1 MHSFEELGLS
11 KALVEAV
18 SEMGF
23 EIPTAIQ
30 KMVIPKLI
38 QSPSDMIA
46 LAQTGTGKTAAF
58 GLPLIEQIDTDQSRP
73 QGLILAPTRELAL
86 QITAELQQYAAKTP
100 ALRIATVYGGADI
113 RRQIRQ
119 LKDGVHLVV
128 ATPGR
133 LVDLINR
140 KRIDLEGVR
149 IAVLDEADE
158 MLNMG
163 FREDLDIILENTP
176 TEKVTW
182 LFSATMSADV
192 KSISQRYLRAPLE
205 ITAGDRNSANSDIE
219 HQYILLK
226 RDQKYEALCR
236 LLDYHP
242 DFFGLLFCRTRR
254 DTLQLASQLTK
265 DGYPADAINGE
276 LSQAQREQVM
286 DRFRN
291 RRIKLLVATDVAAR
305 GLDVEDLSH
314 VLHFNL
320 PDDIAFYTH
329 RSGRTGR
336 AGKQGTS
343 IALLT
348 RKDLSQVRQI
358 EKRVKIKFAQ
368 VEAPSGSAILKRHLE
383 ERLEHLVDTPVRE
396 DVQPLLPSLMDALKD
411 LSKEEIIARMASSV
425 LSDLMERY
433 EETNKLSTSSA
444 AAADGPS
451 KVSYTS
457 LFINV
462 GKIDRLDKGSFLR
475 MVCETSGISGSSVG
489 RINLQQKHSYFD
501 VEESVAKQVMDA
513 FKDAELEGRALR
525 VNPADD
531 KNRKR
536 PFTKKDKKKHRKG
549 RRKNQWA

>member
-1 MHSFEELGLS
+1 MQSFQELGLS
-11 KALVEAV
+11 DALVEAV
-18 SEMGF
+18 HSMGF
-23 EIPTAIQ
+23 ERPTAIQ
-30 KMVIPKLI
+30 KMAIPKLL
-38 QSPSDMIA
+38 QSPTDMIA

-58 GLPLIEQIDTDQSRP
+58 GLPLIDEVDVDQPHP
-73 QGLILAPTRELAL
+73 QGLVLAPTRELAL
-86 QITAELQQYAAKTP
+86 QITGELQQYAARLPK
-100 ALRIATVYGGADI
+100 LRIATVYGGADI

-119 LKDGVHLVV
+119 LNDGVHLII

-140 KRIDLEGVR
+140 QKVNLEGIR

-163 FREDLDIILENTP
+163 FRDDLDMILENTP
-176 TEKVTW
+176 AKKVTW

-192 KSISQRYLRAPLE
+192 KSISQRYLQTPLE
-205 ITAGDRNSANSDIE
+205 ITAGDRNSANSNIE

-226 RDQKYEALCR
+226 RNQKYEALCR

-254 DTLQLASQLTK
+254 DTLQLAKQLTK
-265 DGYPADAINGE
+265 DGYPADAINGD

-291 RRIKLLVATDVAAR
+291 RQIKLLVATDVAAR
-305 GLDVEDLSH
+305 GIDVDDLSH

-320 PDDIAFYTH
+320 PEDIAFYTH

-348 RKDLSQVRQI
+348 RKDLSQARQI

-368 VEAPSGSAILKRHLE
+368 VEAPSGTDIIKRNLA
-383 ERLEHLVDTPVRE
+383 ERLEHLIDSPVRE
-396 DVQPLLPSLMDALKD
+396 DIHPLLPALMDAMKD

-433 EETNKLSTSSA
+433 EKSDKLPAPSA
-444 AAADGPS
+444 AKGNSGAT
-451 KVSYTS
+451 YTS

-462 GKIDRLDKGSFLR
+462 GKIDRLDKGAFLR
-475 MVCETSGISGSSVG
+475 MVCETSGIPGSSVG

-501 VEESVAKQVMDA
+501 VEQSAADQVINA
-513 FKDAELEGRALR
+513 FQGAELEGRALR

-531 KNRKR
+531 KSRS
-536 PFTKKDKKKHRKG
+536 FGKKSKKKHRKG
-549 RRKNQWA
+549 KKKKQWA